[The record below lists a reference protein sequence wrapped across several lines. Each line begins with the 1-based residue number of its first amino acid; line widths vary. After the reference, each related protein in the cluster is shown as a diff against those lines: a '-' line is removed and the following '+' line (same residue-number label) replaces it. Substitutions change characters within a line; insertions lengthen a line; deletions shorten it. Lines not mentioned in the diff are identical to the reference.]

1 MFFPI
6 HGDPYFNSVIL
17 ALPMYGANNSTQFP
31 DYSLTPKT
39 ITRSGSAVIK
49 TTLGYPAAY
58 FVSATGDY
66 LTVSS
71 HADFAI
77 GTGDYTVEAYIVVL
91 NTTATNFI
99 VDTRPGSNGAYPMLY
114 TANGYAYF
122 YFNGAERISS
132 GAGAISTNTL
142 THIALCRSGS
152 STRLFVN
159 GTQVGS
165 TYTDSSSILQAD
177 WPIAKFAFGSA
188 YYDGYIRVL
197 IVTRAAKYTA
207 NFTPTPAQQFYYYGT
222 NKVHL
227 ARPTQQPSFTD
238 VARRGL

>member
-6 HGDPYFNSVIL
+6 IGDPYFDSVIL
-17 ALPMYGANNSTQFP
+17 ALPMDGANNSTQFP
-31 DYSLTPKT
+31 NYSLTPKT
-39 ITRSGSAVIK
+39 ITRSGSAKIK

-58 FVSATGDY
+58 FVTGTGDY
-66 LTVSS
+66 LTISS

-77 GTGDYTVEAYIVVL
+77 GTGGYTVEMYIVILDAGASNYIIDV
-91 NTTATNFI
+91 
-99 VDTRPGSNGAYPMLY
+99 RPGSNGAYPMIY
-114 TANGYAYF
+114 TQNGYIHF
-122 YFNGAERISS
+122 YFNSAERISS
-132 GAGAISTNTL
+132 GAGVISANTL
-142 THIALCRSGS
+142 THVALCRSGS

-165 TYTDSSSILQAD
+165 TYTDSSSIPQVA
-177 WPIAKFAFGSA
+177 WSIGKFYSGASF
-188 YYDGYIRVL
+188 YNGYIRDF

-207 NFTPTPAQQFYYYGT
+207 NFTPTPTQQFSYYGA

>member
-6 HGDPYFNSVIL
+6 LGDPYFNSVIL
-17 ALPMYGANNSTQFP
+17 ALPMDGANNSTQFP
-31 DYSLTPKT
+31 DFSLTPKT
-39 ITRSGSAVIK
+39 VTRSGSAVIK

-58 FVSATGDY
+58 FVTGTGDY

-77 GTGDYTVEAYIVVL
+77 GTGDYTVEMYLVIL
-91 NTTATNFI
+91 STGTNNYPI
-99 VDTRPGSNGAYPMLY
+99 DVRPGSNGAYPMIY
-114 TANGYAYF
+114 TLNGYIYF

-132 GAGAISTNTL
+132 AAGAISANTL

-165 TYTDSSSILQAD
+165 TYTDSSSIPQVA
-177 WPIAKFAFGSA
+177 WPIGKFGIGSA
-188 YYDGYIRVL
+188 YYNGYIRDF

-207 NFTPTPAQQFYYYGT
+207 NFTPTPARQFSYYGT

-238 VARRGL
+238 VAHRGL